1 MTETKQIR
9 EQNPYRVQNPSY
21 KKRPAKSGS
30 GRFAVLLLL
39 AFTAALVYVIA
50 LFVPVYQ
57 GTQQMYGAAS
67 EIVRRGAL
75 LNLKEDDVRAQ
86 LKEKARI
93 SGLPEDHRIE
103 LRRDGR
109 KLTAKISYKNQIH
122 LPFFTYDWPVEIRVQ
137 DLGL

>member
-1 MTETKQIR
+1 MTETKPIAV
-9 EQNPYRVQNPSY
+9 QNPYRVQNP
-21 KKRPAKSGS
+21 KRKRKPSKTS
-30 GRFAVLLLL
+30 GRLILLLL
-39 AFTAALVYVIA
+39 MAFIAAMVYAIA

-57 GTQQMYGAAS
+57 GTQQMYGAAA

-93 SGLPEDHRIE
+93 AGVPEDHRIE

-109 KLTAKISYKNQIH
+109 KLTARISYKNQIH
-122 LPFFTYDWPVEIRVQ
+122 FPFFTYDWPVEIRVQ

>member
-1 MTETKQIR
+1 MNETK
-9 EQNPYRVQNPSY
+9 QNPYRAPNPVR
-21 KKRPAKSGS
+21 KKKPAKSS
-30 GRFAVLLLL
+30 GRLAILLLM
-39 AFTAALVYVIA
+39 AFVAAMVYAIA

-57 GTQQMYGAAS
+57 GTQQMYGEAA

-109 KLTAKISYKNQIH
+109 KLMARISYKNQIH
-122 LPFFTYDWPVEIRVQ
+122 FPFFTYDWPVEIRVQ

>member
-1 MTETKQIR
+1 MNETKQNQ
-9 EQNPYRVQNPSY
+9 EQNPYRTPSPVR
-21 KKRPAKSGS
+21 KKKPAKSS
-30 GRFAVLLLL
+30 GRFAILLLM
-39 AFTAALVYVIA
+39 AFIAAMVYAIA

-57 GTQQMYGAAS
+57 GTQQMYGEAA

-109 KLTAKISYKNQIH
+109 KLMARISYKNQIH
-122 LPFFTYDWPVEIRVQ
+122 FPFFTYDWPVEIRVQ